1 MTDHLLE
8 VQDLAVEFHTAA
20 GTVKAVN
27 GISYYL
33 DRGETFAILGES
45 GSGKSVS
52 ASAIMNL
59 IDSPPGYITGGRA
72 LFHGQDLFEMPAENR
87 REINGKKIA
96 MIFQDTLAHLN
107 PVYSIGY
114 QIGETFTAHGEIPP
128 AHHVVAPT
136 VRQQVIDLLDRV
148 GIPDPER
155 RVDDYP
161 HQFSGGQRQ
170 RVMIAMALAF
180 RPDILIADEPTTAL
194 DVTVQAQILRLLRA
208 LQRETGMGLILITH
222 DLGVVAETAD
232 RVAVMHQGLIV
243 ETGPAREVFHQPRH
257 AYTKRLISAIPGAG
271 KVLRRPVDIQ
281 PSLNSQ
287 QYNEPHSLLSVQA
300 LAKHYVVTKGMMRRK
315 TGEVARAVDGVSFD
329 LAVGETIGIVGE
341 SGSGKSTLAR
351 TLLRL
356 EEPTSG
362 RATYRDQDIFKLS
375 APDLFAFRRRVQMV
389 FQDPFASLN
398 PRMTIAS
405 IIAEPWAIHRGV
417 LEKSRWQA
425 RTAELLTQVG
435 MHPDHARRYPHQFS
449 GGQRQRI
456 AIARALALE
465 PEVIICDEA
474 VSALD
479 VSVQAQVIKLLADLR
494 DELGLAYLF
503 IAHDLPVVRHFA
515 DRVLVMHQGK
525 IVEQGSTDQI
535 FDRPEHP
542 YTRALLEASPVPD
555 PDYQRDAASAQ
566 AGSDVPSGPAG

>member
-1 MTDHLLE
+1 MSSRLLSVE
-8 VQDLAVEFHTAA
+8 NLAVEFHTAA
-20 GTVKAVN
+20 GTVNAVN
-27 GISYYL
+27 GISYHL
-33 DRGETFAILGES
+33 DPSETLAILGES

-59 IDSPPGYITGGRA
+59 IDSPPGYITEGRV
-72 LFHGQDLFEMPAENR
+72 LYRGDDLLKMPAEAR
-87 REINGKKIA
+87 RKINGKKIA

-114 QIGETFTAHGEIPP
+114 QIGETFTAHGETAPD
-128 AHHVVAPT
+128 AAASTVKQKVV
-136 VRQQVIDLLDRV
+136 DLLDRV

-194 DVTVQAQILRLLRA
+194 DVTVQAQILKLLRE
-208 LQRETGMGLILITH
+208 LQEETGMGLILITH

-232 RVAVMHQGLIV
+232 RVAVMHQGRIV
-243 ETGPAREVFHQPRH
+243 ETGPVKQIFHQPGH
-257 AYTKRLISAIPGAG
+257 PYTRRLIAAIPGARG
-271 KVLRRPVDIQ
+271 APALTSDA
-281 PSLNSQ
+281 LEAGNSGM
-287 QYNEPHSLLSVQA
+287 PLLSVKD
-300 LAKHYVVTKGMMRRK
+300 LAKHYVVTKGLMRRA
-315 TGEVARAVDGVSFD
+315 TGEVVRAVDGVSFD
-329 LAVGETIGIVGE
+329 LQAGETLGIVGE

-362 RATYRDQDIFKLS
+362 EACYRGE
-375 APDLFAFRRRVQMV
+375 DLFSLADRDLLNLRRKVQVV

-398 PRMTIAS
+398 PRMTVAE
-405 IIAEPWAIHRGV
+405 IIAEPWAIHQGV
-417 LEKSRWQA
+417 LPKSEWPERIGD
-425 RTAELLTQVG
+425 LLVQVG
-435 MHPDHARRYPHQFS
+435 MHPEHTSRYPHQFS

-456 AIARALALE
+456 AIARALALQ
-465 PEVIICDEA
+465 PEIIICDEA

-479 VSVQAQVIKLLADLR
+479 VSIQAQVIALLADLKDR
-494 DELGLAYLF
+494 FGLAYIF
-503 IAHDLPVVRHFA
+503 IAHDLPVISDFA

-525 IVEQGSTDQI
+525 IVEEGRTEQI
-535 FDRPEHP
+535 FDRPAHP
-542 YTRALLEASPVPD
+542 YTQALLAASPVPD
-555 PDYQRDAASAQ
+555 PDESR
-566 AGSDVPSGPAG
+566 G